1 MVVELVNLTSA
12 KAVLALIRPGS
23 LSLKM
28 FKSDVVIGFV
38 LMEKLTSTDPCLDYN
53 KLKQYKSK

>member
-38 LMEKLTSTDPCLDYN
+38 LMEKLTSTDPCLNYN
-53 KLKQYKSK
+53 K